1 MGQTV
6 LPLTQISWKY
16 LKEKKIGR
24 FVRVLKGQYGTK
36 HSVLDSCFKNNWS
49 LEKGNSGQTV
59 LWLIQFFNK
68 FLTPKNVL
76 SLLEKCIS
84 FFVKKKR
91 SKLYLPDAV
100 FNKHLSIS
108 FGGNLYKTL
117 ERTIWVKLHRPTNSS
132 STNVWEHPEIYEVRW
147 KFVSGSWKRLT

>member
-49 LEKGNSGQTV
+49 LEKANNGQTV

-76 SLLEKCIS
+76 ALLEKCIS
-84 FFVKKKR
+84 FFVKKKKDQNFIVC
-91 SKLYLPDAV
+91 SKLYVPDAV
-100 FNKHLSIS
+100 F
-108 FGGNLYKTL
+108 
-117 ERTIWVKLHRPTNSS
+117 
-132 STNVWEHPEIYEVRW
+132 
-147 KFVSGSWKRLT
+147 

>member
-1 MGQTV
+1 MSFDHKTCFDQKLKLIPFFLSKILLTEKRAEPGQIKSALLKKKKKRSKLYFKDNMGQTV

-49 LEKGNSGQTV
+49 LEKANNGQTV

-68 FLTPKNVL
+68 FLTPKMYY
-76 SLLEKCIS
+76 
-84 FFVKKKR
+84 
-91 SKLYLPDAV
+91 LY
-100 FNKHLSIS
+100 
-108 FGGNLYKTL
+108 
-117 ERTIWVKLHRPTNSS
+117 
-132 STNVWEHPEIYEVRW
+132 
-147 KFVSGSWKRLT
+147 